1 MKRALLCVLLIATAC
16 LAQSTTSSTLII
28 HDVTV
33 IDARGAPAKPHRT
46 VIVRDGKIEA
56 INSSG
61 GALPTTRYS

>member
-33 IDARGAPAKPHRT
+33 IDARGAPAKPHQT

-61 GALPTTRYS
+61 GALATTRYS

>member
-1 MKRALLCVLLIATAC
+1 MKRALLCALLIATAC

-33 IDARGAPAKPHRT
+33 IDARGAPAKPHQT
-46 VIVRDGKIEA
+46 IIVRNGKIEA

-61 GALPTTRYS
+61 GALATTRYS

>member
-1 MKRALLCVLLIATAC
+1 MKRALLCVLLIAAAC

-33 IDARGAPAKPHRT
+33 IAARGAPAKPHQT

-61 GALPTTRYS
+61 GALATTRYS